1 MTKPGAAGTD
11 NQTVAG
17 RNMITRRLVA
27 IVVAIIILAAAML
40 IPLPPSVSTIRG
52 MELTTQGRAA
62 IASLAF
68 ALVLWIAEAMP
79 FHITGLLAVLVMT
92 VLGAGS
98 YADIVRYGFGDD
110 VVVFFIG
117 VLVIAAGLRRSGLAK
132 RAGSLVLSI
141 TGNSTKKIIFG
152 FLVAGAFL
160 AMWITALGAVA
171 IIMPL
176 ALVILTD
183 EGEKPGS
190 SKFGTALMMA
200 SAWGPLIGALG
211 TPAGSGSNPIAIRF
225 MSEIAGYDISFLGW
239 MLYGVPTALILL
251 PAAWLVIML
260 FFPPERPRLYKSD
273 EDIKK
278 EARSR
283 VPMTRD
289 ERAVGIVFL
298 STIALWML
306 SPTIGRALGIKVPI
320 SMGALVAVVAM
331 FAPGVTS
338 YKWKE
343 IEKDIDWSGIL
354 LIATGISLGTT
365 LYKTGAASW
374 VATAILGGVGALPVF
389 WRIASVVLGVFAIK
403 VVFSSNTLTGTIIV
417 PLVLALGTSLG
428 LDARGLAL
436 AAALASNLAFI
447 LVTTSPVNVIPY
459 TTGFFTIR
467 DMAKAGVALA
477 VVAALAIAC
486 VLTLIGGAA
495 GIV

>member
-1 MTKPGAAGTD
+1 MSTANAHAASQQGMRWRIVSI
-11 NQTVAG
+11 VAAVV
-17 RNMITRRLVA
+17 ILV
-27 IVVAIIILAAAML
+27 AAML
-40 IPLPPSVSTIRG
+40 VPLPESMSTIHG
-52 MELTTQGRAA
+52 MELSGQGRAA
-62 IASLAF
+62 LASLAF

-92 VLGAGS
+92 VLGAGT
-98 YADIVRYGFGDD
+98 YTDIVRYGFGDD

-132 RAGSLVLSI
+132 RAGSLVLSM
-141 TGNSTKKIIFG
+141 TGNSTKRIIFG
-152 FLVAGAFL
+152 FLAAGAFL

-183 EGEKPGS
+183 EGEKPGAS
-190 SKFGTALMMA
+190 TFGTALMMA
-200 SAWGPLIGALG
+200 CAWGPLIGALG

-225 MSEIAGYDISFLGW
+225 MSEIAGYEISFLGW
-239 MLYGVPTALILL
+239 MLYGIPAALVLL
-251 PAAWLVIML
+251 PAAWLVIIL
-260 FFPPERPRLYKSD
+260 IFPPERPRLRKSD
-273 EDIKK
+273 EAIRS

-283 VPMTRD
+283 TPLTRD
-289 ERAVGIVFL
+289 ELAVGTIFV

-306 SPTIGRALGIKVPI
+306 SPAIGRALGIKVPI
-320 SMGALVAVVAM
+320 SMGAMLAVVAM

-338 YKWKE
+338 YAWKD

-365 LYKTGAASW
+365 LYKTGAAAW
-374 VATAILGGVGALPVF
+374 VATAVLGGVGALPVF
-389 WRIASVVLGVFAIK
+389 WRIAAIVLGVFAIK

-417 PLVLALGTSLG
+417 PLVLAIGTSLG

-467 DMAKAGVALA
+467 DMAKAGIVLA
-477 VVAALAIAC
+477 AVAALAIAAVVT
-486 VLTLIGGAA
+486 VLGGMA